1 MMNQVHQALQTH
13 LIQNSGTQSDSP
25 ASSSSSN
32 TSHTESGT
40 QSDSPAP
47 SEPEKANSDAL

>member
-13 LIQNSGTQSDSP
+13 LVQNSGTQSDSP

-32 TSHTESGT
+32 TSHTDSGT